1 MKKIQTV
8 TTLAVAG
15 AMSLGAAAAGASV
28 AAASPKVSSVVNTSA
43 KCTKGSVGNL
53 QVQRED
59 TGQLSIDMGVD
70 MSRHVS
76 GVPWKVKAYDNGSL
90 IANATVRTVSDGSFS
105 ITRLISPKA
114 GSNHVV
120 FYATNLRTGETCRLN
135 GTV

>member
-15 AMSLGAAAAGASV
+15 AMSLGAAGAGASV
-28 AAASPKVSSVVNTSA
+28 AAASTKVSSVNNSA
-43 KCTKGSVGNL
+43 KCTKGSVDNL
-53 QVQRED
+53 QIQRED

-70 MSRHVS
+70 MSRHLS
-76 GVPWKVKAYDNGSL
+76 GVPWRVKAYDNGSL
-90 IANATVRTVSDGSFS
+90 ITKATVRTVSDGSFS

>member
-8 TTLAVAG
+8 TTLALAG

-28 AAASPKVSSVVNTSA
+28 AAASPKVSSVNNSA

-53 QVQRED
+53 QIQRED

-70 MSRHVS
+70 MTRHLS
-76 GVPWKVKAYDNGSL
+76 GVPWKVRAYDNGTL
-90 IANATVRTVSDGSFS
+90 ITNATVRTVSDGSFS

-120 FYATNLRTGETCRLN
+120 FYATNLRTGETCKLN

>member
-15 AMSLGAAAAGASV
+15 AISLAAVAAGASV
-28 AAASPKVSSVVNTSA
+28 AAASPKVAPVNNST
-43 KCTKGSVGNL
+43 KCTKSTVGNL
-53 QVQRED
+53 QIQRED

-70 MSRHVS
+70 MTRHLS

-90 IANATVRTVSDGSFS
+90 IANTTMRTVSDGSFS

-120 FYATNLRTGETCRLN
+120 FYATNLRTGETCKLN